1 MWNYIFYERKEK
13 GSSVG
18 TDADECIHVAAAGSQ
33 RGKTEHDDTAE
44 VCEKRL

>member
-1 MWNYIFYERKEK
+1 MK
-13 GSSVG
+13 GKKKGVLLVLMLMSVFM
-18 TDADECIHVAAAGSQ
+18 VAAAGSQ